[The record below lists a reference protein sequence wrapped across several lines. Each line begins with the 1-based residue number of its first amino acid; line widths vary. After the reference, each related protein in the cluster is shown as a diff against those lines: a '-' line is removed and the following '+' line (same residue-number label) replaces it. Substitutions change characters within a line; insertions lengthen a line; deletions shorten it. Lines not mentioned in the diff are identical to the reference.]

1 MANRKLGRTPWVRY
15 AGMGFDFFAALAVF
29 GLIGY
34 AIESYYGCAPW
45 GVLTGVILGSIG
57 GLYNLI
63 RQGLKMTR
71 NAVKTDDEYRAEK
84 EREGRS
90 D

>member
-1 MANRKLGRTPWVRY
+1 
-15 AGMGFDFFAALAVF
+15 MGFDLFAALAVF

-34 AIESYYGCAPW
+34 AVDWHYGCAPW
-45 GVLTGVILGSIG
+45 GVLTGVVLGSIG

-63 RQGLKMTR
+63 RQALKMTR
-71 NAVKTDDEYRAEK
+71 SAVESDEAYRAEK
-84 EREGRS
+84 DAEGRS